1 MTKKKVPFT
10 NRELSWLEFNRR
22 ILDLAKDNSLPILER
37 LKFLSIFS
45 TNLDEFFMVRVG
57 GLQTL
62 ASENNIQKDPSGLT
76 PAQQL
81 EKINVNVQEM
91 VKSLYECFTKEIEPA
106 LKSANICRVSSSDLI
121 SEQRQNIENYF
132 DKSIFPILSPIA
144 VTPPLQV
151 PLLSNRSLHIA
162 VCLNAEI
169 ADPQTVRYA
178 FIPVSKN
185 INRLVPVQMGNG
197 YHFMLIEDVICLFIN
212 KLFPGETI
220 TECVPFR
227 VTRNADLM
235 VREDQA
241 FDLVAEMEAVIDARK
256 RSDFVRLETV
266 NHISGEMLGF
276 LQRSLDVDK
285 CDTFKV
291 NGPVDLSSFMKLTDL
306 QGYAELKNEPWAPQ
320 PSVSIDP
327 KVKIFDQLADKN
339 ILLYHPYES
348 FEPVVR
354 MIEEAADDPD
364 VIAIKQILYRTSR
377 NSPIVASLIRAA
389 EKGKSVTVL
398 MELKARFDEERN
410 IESAKE
416 LEDAGAQ
423 VLYGVKGL
431 KTHAKVCTIIRREPD
446 GLARYIHF
454 GTGNYNEIT
463 AHLYC
468 DVSYLTRDEDLGADV
483 SSFFNAITGYSQ
495 PIQYRKLESAPLGL
509 REKILELIE
518 NEKERKNQGQ
528 KSFIRAKL
536 NSLTDPQIIAALY
549 DASKAGVKIEL
560 NIRGICCLVPGIH
573 GVSDNI
579 TVTSIVDRFLEHA
592 RILHFHHGGDEK
604 LFMSTADWMTRNLD
618 RRIELLIPVE
628 DTDSKN
634 RLIEILD
641 SCLKDNLNAWKLL
654 SDGKYERLKPSGK
667 KSPIRSQEMIF
678 QNVKN
683 NYQKVL
689 KAKRRTFEPYRSKE
703 KK

>member
-1 MTKKKVPFT
+1 MSKKKFPFT
-10 NRELSWLEFNRR
+10 NREQSWLEFNRR
-22 ILDLAKDNSLPILER
+22 ILDLAKDDSLPLLER

-45 TNLDEFFMVRVG
+45 TNLDEFYMVRVG

-81 EKINVNVQEM
+81 EKISTYVQQM
-91 VKSLYECFTKEIEPA
+91 VKSLYECFTSEIEPA
-106 LKSANICRVSSSDLI
+106 LKISDIRRISI
-121 SEQRQNIENYF
+121 SELTSDQKSHIDNFF

-151 PLLSNRSLHIA
+151 PLLSNKSLHIA
-162 VCLNAEI
+162 VSLEADKT
-169 ADPQTVRYA
+169 DPQTLRYA

-185 INRLVPVQMGNG
+185 LNRLIPIQSGNG
-197 YHFMLIEDVICLFIN
+197 YHFMLVEDVISLFVN

-266 NHISGEMLGF
+266 NYISDEMLGF
-276 LQRSLDVDK
+276 LQSSFDVDN
-285 CDTFKV
+285 CDIFKV

-306 QGYAELKNEPWAPQ
+306 QGYAELKNEPLHPQ
-320 PSVSIDP
+320 PSVLIDP
-327 KVKIFDQLADKN
+327 GVKIFDQLPDKN
-339 ILLYHPYES
+339 ILIYHPYES
-348 FEPVVR
+348 FEPVIR

-410 IESAKE
+410 IEWAKE

-431 KTHAKVCTIIRREPD
+431 KTHAKVCLIIRREPD

-468 DVSYLTRDEDLGADV
+468 DVSYFTRDEDMGADV

-495 PIQYRKLESAPLGL
+495 PIQYRKIESAPLGL
-509 REKILELIE
+509 REKLLELIT
-518 NEKERKNQGQ
+518 NEKERKLQGQ
-528 KSFIRAKL
+528 KAFIKAKL
-536 NSLTDPQIIAALY
+536 NSLADSQIIAALY

-560 NIRGICCLVPGIH
+560 NIRGICCLIPGIR
-573 GVSDNI
+573 GISDNI

-592 RILHFHHGGDEK
+592 RILQFHHGGDDK
-604 LFMSTADWMTRNLD
+604 LYISTADWMPRNLD

-628 DTDSKN
+628 DPESKS

-641 SCLKDNLNAWKLL
+641 ICLKDNSNAWRLL
-654 SDGKYERLKPSGK
+654 SDGTYERLKPSGK
-667 KSPIRSQEMIF
+667 KGSVRAQELLY

-683 NYQKVL
+683 TYQKVL
-689 KAKRRTFEPYRSKE
+689 KTKRRTFEPYRSKE
-703 KK
+703 KI